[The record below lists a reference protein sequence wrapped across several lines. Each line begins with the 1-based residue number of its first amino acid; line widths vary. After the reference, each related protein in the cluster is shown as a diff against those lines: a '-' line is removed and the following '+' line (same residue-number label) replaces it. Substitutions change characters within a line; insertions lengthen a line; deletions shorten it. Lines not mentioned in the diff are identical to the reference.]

1 MNEYRVKI
9 TVRNNLL
16 LSAIEN
22 AGYKS
27 CAEFAKEIKSSP
39 QHLSALVAMREAPI
53 TSDGEFSFLAKACME
68 ALGAAPSDLWTVE
81 QLNLKLKR
89 SGSEKAV
96 GKDEIDYLLDNQQ
109 PSMVLSSPEDQYQE
123 KQRFQGLKEI
133 LETLT
138 KKEEQVL
145 MMRCEQEMTLE
156 QVAEAF
162 GVSRE
167 RIRQIEAKAL
177 RKMRHPT
184 RANQI
189 KKHYDLS
196 AYQFQGYA
204 TPEH

>member
-1 MNEYRVKI
+1 MKEYRIKI

-16 LSAIEN
+16 LTAIET

-27 CAEFAKEIKSSP
+27 CAEFAKEIGCSP
-39 QHLSALVAMREAPI
+39 QDLSALVAMRHAPLNL
-53 TSDGEFSFLAKACME
+53 DGEFSVIAKSCME

-89 SGSEKAV
+89 SSSEKAV
-96 GKDEIDYLLDNQQ
+96 GAEEINYLLDNQQ
-109 PSMVLSSPEDQYQE
+109 TSMELPSPEDQYQE

-156 QVAEAF
+156 QVADAF
-162 GVSRE
+162 GVTRE

-189 KKHYDLS
+189 REHYDLS